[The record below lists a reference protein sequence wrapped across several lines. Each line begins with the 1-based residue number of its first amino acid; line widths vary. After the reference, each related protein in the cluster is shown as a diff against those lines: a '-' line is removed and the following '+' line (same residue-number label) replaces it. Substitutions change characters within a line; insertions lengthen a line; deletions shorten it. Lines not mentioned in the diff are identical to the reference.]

1 MFVAPH
7 GKGRAV
13 RARAYRGGMTLPF
26 SGAAADAYD
35 AGRATYTPA
44 VVAAMQLPPAPA
56 RVLDLAAGTGLL
68 SRALVDA
75 GYEVVA
81 VEPDP
86 EMAARAPAGVE
97 QVRASAEATGLPD
110 GAVDAVVVGDAW
122 HWFDA
127 PAAAAEV
134 HRVLR
139 PRGRLALT
147 WRFSI
152 AEERPQELLPF
163 YGLLLGARGDDHP
176 GFRGERGREA
186 LTAHPGFAKLLR
198 EEVRFL
204 HRTEPDGLLAEAAS
218 ASYVNALPEREA
230 FLTELRGS
238 LAGVGTA
245 EVPYRAEVWRTTRR
259 R

>member
-1 MFVAPH
+1 
-7 GKGRAV
+7 
-13 RARAYRGGMTLPF
+13 MTLPF
-26 SGAAADAYD
+26 SGAAAEAYD
-35 AGRATYTPA
+35 AGRSIYTPEVLA
-44 VVAAMQLPPAPA
+44 VMQLPPAPA

-68 SRALVDA
+68 SRALLEA

-86 EMAARAPAGVE
+86 EMLVHGPAGAVS
-97 QVRASAEATGLPD
+97 VMAPAEATGLP
-110 GAVDAVVVGDAW
+110 GASVDAVVVGDAW

-152 AEERPQELLPF
+152 AEERPAELLPF
-163 YGLLLGARGDDHP
+163 YALLLGARGEDHP
-176 GFRGERGREA
+176 GFRTERGRDA
-186 LTAHPGFAKLLR
+186 LTAHPGFAALLH
-198 EEVRFL
+198 EEVRFV
-204 HRTEPDGLLAEAAS
+204 HRTDAEGLIAEAAS

-230 FLTELRGS
+230 FLGELRGS
-238 LAGVGTA
+238 LAGVGTV
-245 EVPYRAEVWRTTRR
+245 EVPYLAEVWRTTRR